1 VVLEVVNASRI
12 TAKGTEGGAEGP
24 WNLASAGR
32 YQGREGMVAGKKL
45 KKVVL
50 EFQEVKGT
58 LTGFLLSSSVLVGLG
73 ASTRRS
79 RWIRC

>member
-12 TAKGTEGGAEGP
+12 TAMGTEGGAEGP

-32 YQGREGMVAGKKL
+32 YQGGEGMVAGKKL

-50 EFQEVKGT
+50 EFQGVEGT

-73 ASTRRS
+73 ASICRS
-79 RWIRC
+79 RRIQY